1 MLNQLLWKDLVAF
14 DDKLSKVCVHCAEF
28 STSCESEVSIVS
40 VVCIE
45 VAELCTQTDVF
56 FSVCKDGQL
65 NLRLPLVSDVLLGLG
80 NSDTDV
86 KIMRICL

>member
-14 DDKLSKVCVHCAEF
+14 DDKQSKVCVHCAEF
-28 STSCESEVSIVS
+28 SMSCESEVAIVS

-56 FSVCKDGQL
+56 FQSVKVDSSTSGYL
-65 NLRLPLVSDVLLGLG
+65 WFLMFFWGLAIG
-80 NSDTDV
+80 
-86 KIMRICL
+86 IQM